1 VEWELPRKPIKE
13 DDRRKGGWEQRFG
26 EGVVEIDALAARQP
40 GRLGQLVRERVE
52 SLQDPSLRHRM
63 EEAAAEADRQVS
75 TAVEDVT
82 ARHRGGAQQ
91 TVSEY
96 NEVAERYRERLEALS
111 AEFEGEVGHLR
122 ERFRE
127 QQEAFE
133 AEVNALEIE
142 LPEPP
147 EAESPEDPLE
157 DQWMYDSAR
166 DFTWQTEL
174 FRRAQKR
181 D

>member
-1 VEWELPRKPIKE
+1 
-13 DDRRKGGWEQRFG
+13 
-26 EGVVEIDALAARQP
+26 
-40 GRLGQLVRERVE
+40 
-52 SLQDPSLRHRM
+52 
-63 EEAAAEADRQVS
+63 
-75 TAVEDVT
+75 
-82 ARHRGGAQQ
+82 
-91 TVSEY
+91 
-96 NEVAERYRERLEALS
+96 LS

-122 ERFRE
+122 ELFRE

-147 EAESPEDPLE
+147 EAENPEDSLE

-166 DFTWQTEL
+166 DFTWQTEV

-181 D
+181 E

>member
-1 VEWELPRKPIKE
+1 
-13 DDRRKGGWEQRFG
+13 
-26 EGVVEIDALAARQP
+26 
-40 GRLGQLVRERVE
+40 
-52 SLQDPSLRHRM
+52 M
-63 EEAAAEADRQVS
+63 
-75 TAVEDVT
+75 
-82 ARHRGGAQQ
+82 
-91 TVSEY
+91 
-96 NEVAERYRERLEALS
+96 S

-127 QQEAFE
+127 QQEGFE

-166 DFTWQTEL
+166 DFTWQTEV

-181 D
+181 DQETATERS

>member
-1 VEWELPRKPIKE
+1 
-13 DDRRKGGWEQRFG
+13 
-26 EGVVEIDALAARQP
+26 
-40 GRLGQLVRERVE
+40 
-52 SLQDPSLRHRM
+52 M
-63 EEAAAEADRQVS
+63 EEAAAEADRRVS

-127 QQEAFE
+127 
-133 AEVNALEIE
+133 
-142 LPEPP
+142 PP

-157 DQWMYDSAR
+157 GQWMYDSAR
-166 DFTWQTEL
+166 DFTWQTEV